1 MFGVELRLVFI
12 AKTPGCDKSS
22 FQSLPIYGVVTRLL
36 LLKDRMYKKALTSL
50 TILFFMMGFITCL
63 NDILVPYLKAI
74 FALTYSQAALI
85 QFCFFAAY
93 GLTSIPFSKL
103 IENIGYQKGMVVGFA
118 LAALG
123 CLLFYPAVLLHT
135 YALFLG
141 ALFVLASGIV
151 LLQVAANPCVSIIG
165 PQETASSRLTMA
177 QAFNSLGTFVAPF
190 FGAYF
195 ILSGLSNSVYAE
207 GVVYPYFLIA
217 GVLIVIALVLS
228 KINLS
233 GMETA
238 EADQSSWLEVLKE
251 KGLLHGVIGI
261 FAYVGA
267 EVSIGSFL
275 VNYVMEIS
283 HVPETQAAPLVA
295 LYWGGAMIG
304 RFIGIFTLK
313 MFAPAKVLMTHAV
326 LAVVLI
332 LVSMQT
338 TGNLAIASM
347 ALVGLC
353 NSIMFPTIFTLGIQ
367 GLKAGQ
373 EKKGSGLLATA
384 ILGGAIVPLLTGL
397 LADRLG
403 LHHAFILPVICYAY
417 IAWLGIS
424 HLKARSY

>member
-1 MFGVELRLVFI
+1 
-12 AKTPGCDKSS
+12 
-22 FQSLPIYGVVTRLL
+22 
-36 LLKDRMYKKALTSL
+36 MYKKALTSL

-74 FALTYSQAALI
+74 FSLTYSQAALI

-103 IENIGYQKGMVVGFA
+103 IEKMGYQKGMVIGFA

-135 YALFLG
+135 YALFLA

-151 LLQVAANPCVSIIG
+151 LLQVAANPCVAIIG
-165 PQETASSRLTMA
+165 PKETASSRLTMA

-195 ILSGLSNSVYAE
+195 ILSGLTNSVYAE

-233 GMETA
+233 GMESA
-238 EADQSSWLEVLKE
+238 QADESRWQDVLKE
-251 KGLLHGVIGI
+251 KGLLLGVIGI

-267 EVSIGSFL
+267 EVAIGSFL

-283 HVPETQAAPLVA
+283 HVNETQAAPLVA
-295 LYWGGAMIG
+295 LYWGGAMVG

-313 MFAPAKVLMTHAV
+313 AFAPAKVLMTHALLSV
-326 LAVVLI
+326 LLI

-338 TGNLAIASM
+338 TGTLSIVSM

-353 NSIMFPTIFTLGIQ
+353 NSIMFPTIFTLGIK
-367 GLKAGQ
+367 GLKEGQ

-403 LHHAFILPVICYAY
+403 LHHAFVLPVICYVY
-417 IAWLGIS
+417 IAYFGMRN
-424 HLKARSY
+424 LKS

>member
-1 MFGVELRLVFI
+1 M
-12 AKTPGCDKSS
+12 
-22 FQSLPIYGVVTRLL
+22 
-36 LLKDRMYKKALTSL
+36 
-50 TILFFMMGFITCL
+50 
-63 NDILVPYLKAI
+63 
-74 FALTYSQAALI
+74 
-85 QFCFFAAY
+85 
-93 GLTSIPFSKL
+93 
-103 IENIGYQKGMVVGFA
+103 GYQKGMVIGFA

-135 YALFLG
+135 YALFLA

-151 LLQVAANPCVSIIG
+151 LLQVAANPCVAIIG
-165 PQETASSRLTMA
+165 PKETASSRLTMA

-195 ILSGLSNSVYAE
+195 ILSGLTNSIYAE

-233 GMETA
+233 GMESA
-238 EADQSSWLEVLKE
+238 QADESRWQDVLKE
-251 KGLLHGVIGI
+251 KGLLLGVIGI

-267 EVSIGSFL
+267 EVAIGSFL

-283 HVPETQAAPLVA
+283 HVSETQAAPLVA
-295 LYWGGAMIG
+295 LYWGGAMVG

-313 MFAPAKVLMTHAV
+313 AFAPAKVLMTHAL
-326 LAVVLI
+326 LAVLLI

-338 TGNLAIASM
+338 TGTLAIATM

-353 NSIMFPTIFTLGIQ
+353 NSIMFPTIFTLGIK
-367 GLKAGQ
+367 GLKDGQ
-373 EKKGSGLLATA
+373 EKKGSDLLATA

-403 LHHAFILPVICYAY
+403 LHHAFILPVICYVY
-417 IAWLGIS
+417 IAWLG
-424 HLKARSY
+424 LRNFTKA

>member
-1 MFGVELRLVFI
+1 
-12 AKTPGCDKSS
+12 
-22 FQSLPIYGVVTRLL
+22 
-36 LLKDRMYKKALTSL
+36 MYKKALTSL

-63 NDILVPYLKAI
+63 NDILVPYLKSI
-74 FALTYSQAALI
+74 FSLTYSQAALI

-103 IENIGYQKGMVVGFA
+103 IEKMGYQKGMVIGFA

-135 YALFLG
+135 YALFLA

-151 LLQVAANPCVSIIG
+151 LLQVAANPAVSIIG
-165 PQETASSRLTMA
+165 PKETASSRLTMA

-195 ILSGLSNSVYAE
+195 ILSGLTNSVYAE

-217 GVLIVIALVLS
+217 GVLIIIALVLS
-228 KINLS
+228 RINLT
-233 GMETA
+233 GMETT
-238 EADQSSWLEVLKE
+238 ETDESTWSEVLKE
-251 KGLLHGVIGI
+251 KGLLLGVIGI
-261 FAYVGA
+261 CAYVGA
-267 EVSIGSFL
+267 EVAIGSFL
-275 VNYVMEIS
+275 VNYVMEIN
-283 HVPETQAAPLVA
+283 HVSETKAAPLVA
-295 LYWGGAMIG
+295 MYWGGAMVG

-313 MFAPAKVLMTHAV
+313 MFAPAKVLMTHALVSV
-326 LAVVLI
+326 LLI

-338 TGNLAIASM
+338 TGTLAIITMS
-347 ALVGLC
+347 LVGLC
-353 NSIMFPTIFTLGIQ
+353 NSIMFPTIFTLGIK

-403 LHHAFILPVICYAY
+403 LHHAFILPVICYVY
-417 IAWLGIS
+417 IAWFGF
-424 HLKARSY
+424 RSVTKS

>member
-1 MFGVELRLVFI
+1 
-12 AKTPGCDKSS
+12 
-22 FQSLPIYGVVTRLL
+22 
-36 LLKDRMYKKALTSL
+36 MYKKALTSL

-74 FALTYSQAALI
+74 FSLSYSQAALI

-103 IENIGYQKGMVVGFA
+103 IEKMGYQKGMVIGFA

-135 YALFLG
+135 YALFLA

-151 LLQVAANPCVSIIG
+151 LLQVTANPCVAIIG
-165 PQETASSRLTMA
+165 PKETASSRLTMA

-195 ILSGLSNSVYAE
+195 ILSGLTNSVYAE

-217 GVLIVIALVLS
+217 GVLIMIALVLS

-233 GMETA
+233 GMESA
-238 EADQSSWLEVLKE
+238 QADESRWQDVLKE
-251 KGLLHGVIGI
+251 KGLLLGVIGI

-267 EVSIGSFL
+267 EVAIGSFL

-283 HVPETQAAPLVA
+283 HVNETQAAPLVA
-295 LYWGGAMIG
+295 LYWGGAMVG

-313 MFAPAKVLMTHAV
+313 MFAPAKVLMTHALLSV
-326 LAVVLI
+326 LLI

-338 TGNLAIASM
+338 TGTLSIVSM

-353 NSIMFPTIFTLGIQ
+353 NSIMFPTIFTLGIK
-367 GLKAGQ
+367 GLKDGQ

-397 LADRLG
+397 LADSLG
-403 LHHAFILPVICYAY
+403 LHHAFILPVICYVY
-417 IAWLGIS
+417 IAWLGF
-424 HLKARSY
+424 RSLADKSVV

>member
-1 MFGVELRLVFI
+1 
-12 AKTPGCDKSS
+12 
-22 FQSLPIYGVVTRLL
+22 
-36 LLKDRMYKKALTSL
+36 MYKKALTSL

-74 FALTYSQAALI
+74 FALSYAQAALI

-103 IENIGYQKGMVVGFA
+103 IEQVGYQKGMVIGFA

-135 YALFLG
+135 YGLFLA

-165 PQETASSRLTMA
+165 PKETASSRLTMA

-195 ILSGLSNSVYAE
+195 ILSGLTNSSYAE

-217 GVLIVIALVLS
+217 SVLIVIAVVLS
-228 KINLS
+228 RINLS
-233 GMETA
+233 GIESA
-238 EADQSSWLEVLKE
+238 EADESSWSEVLQE
-251 KGLLHGVIGI
+251 KSLLLGVIGI

-275 VNYVMEIS
+275 VNYVMDIS
-283 HVPETQAAPLVA
+283 HVAETQAAPLVA

-313 MFAPAKVLMTHAV
+313 AFAPAKVLITHA
-326 LAVVLI
+326 LLSVVFI
-332 LVSMQT
+332 LVSMQSK
-338 TGNLAIASM
+338 GNLAIATM
-347 ALVGLC
+347 VLVGLC
-353 NSIMFPTIFTLGIQ
+353 NSIMFPTIFTLGIKS
-367 GLKAGQ
+367 LKAGQ

-384 ILGGAIVPLLTGL
+384 IVGGAVIPLLTGL

-403 LHHAFILPVICYAY
+403 IHHAFVLPVICYAY
-417 IAWLGIS
+417 IAWFGMRN
-424 HLKARSY
+424 LKL

>member
-1 MFGVELRLVFI
+1 
-12 AKTPGCDKSS
+12 
-22 FQSLPIYGVVTRLL
+22 
-36 LLKDRMYKKALTSL
+36 MYKKALTSL

-195 ILSGLSNSVYAE
+195 ILSGLTNSVYAE

-217 GVLIVIALVLS
+217 AVLIVIALVLS
-228 KINLS
+228 RINLT
-233 GMETA
+233 GMETRQ
-238 EADQSSWLEVLKE
+238 ADDTGWLEVLQE
-251 KGLLHGVIGI
+251 KNLLLGVIGI

-267 EVSIGSFL
+267 EVAIGSFL
-275 VNYVMEIS
+275 VSYVMEIL
-283 HVPETQAAPLVA
+283 HVPETEAAPLIA
-295 LYWGGAMIG
+295 LYWGGAMVG

-313 MFAPAKVLMTHAV
+313 AFAPAKVLMTHA
-326 LAVVLI
+326 LLSALLI

-338 TGNLAIASM
+338 TGAVAIGSM
-347 ALVGLC
+347 VLVGLC
-353 NSIMFPTIFTLGIQ
+353 NSIMFPTIFTLSIKD
-367 GLKAGQ
+367 LKAGQ

-384 ILGGAIVPLLTGL
+384 ILGGAVVPLLTGM
-397 LADRLG
+397 LADRIG
-403 LHHAFILPVICYAY
+403 LHHAFVLPVICYAY
-417 IAWLGIS
+417 IAWLGIN
-424 HLKARSY
+424 HLKARSL

>member
-1 MFGVELRLVFI
+1 
-12 AKTPGCDKSS
+12 
-22 FQSLPIYGVVTRLL
+22 
-36 LLKDRMYKKALTSL
+36 MYKKALTSL

-93 GLTSIPFSKL
+93 GLTAIPFSKL

-135 YALFLG
+135 YPLFLG
-141 ALFVLASGIV
+141 ALFVLAAGIV
-151 LLQVAANPCVSIIG
+151 LLQVAANPAVSIIG
-165 PQETASSRLTMA
+165 PKETASSRLTMA
-177 QAFNSLGTFVAPF
+177 QAFNSLGTFIAPF
-190 FGAYF
+190 FGASF
-195 ILSGLSNSVYAE
+195 ILSGLTNSIYAE

-217 GVLIVIALVLS
+217 AVLIIIALVLS

-233 GMETA
+233 GMERI
-238 EADQSSWLEVLKE
+238 EVDESRWGDVLRE
-251 KGLLHGVIGI
+251 KGLLLGIIGI

-267 EVSIGSFL
+267 EVAIGSFL
-275 VNYVMEIS
+275 VNYVMDIS
-283 HVPETQAAPLVA
+283 HVTEIQAAPLVA
-295 LYWGGAMIG
+295 LYWGGAMVG
-304 RFIGIFTLK
+304 RFIGIFTLRA
-313 MFAPAKVLMTHAV
+313 FAPAKVLMAHA
-326 LAVVLI
+326 LLSALLI

-338 TGNLAIASM
+338 TGTLAIGSM
-347 ALVGLC
+347 VLVGLC

-397 LADRLG
+397 LADRVG
-403 LHHAFILPVICYAY
+403 LHHAFVLPVLCYGY
-417 IAWLGIS
+417 IAWLGFRN
-424 HLKARSY
+424 LAKRQA

>member
-1 MFGVELRLVFI
+1 
-12 AKTPGCDKSS
+12 
-22 FQSLPIYGVVTRLL
+22 
-36 LLKDRMYKKALTSL
+36 MYKKALTSL

-103 IENIGYQKGMVVGFA
+103 IEKMGYQKGMVIGFA

-135 YALFLG
+135 YALFLA

-165 PQETASSRLTMA
+165 PKETASSRLTMA

-195 ILSGLSNSVYAE
+195 ILSGLTNSSYAE

-238 EADQSSWLEVLKE
+238 EADESSWLEVLKE
-251 KGLLHGVIGI
+251 KSLLLGVIGI
-261 FAYVGA
+261 FTYVGA

-283 HVPETQAAPLVA
+283 HVAETQAAPLVA

-304 RFIGIFTLK
+304 RFIGIFTLNI
-313 MFAPAKVLMTHAV
+313 FTPAKVLMTHAV

-338 TGNLAIASM
+338 TGNPAIASM

-353 NSIMFPTIFTLGIQ
+353 NSIMFPTIFTLGIK

-417 IAWLGIS
+417 IAWLGVRNFRPEPAS
-424 HLKARSY
+424 K

>member
-1 MFGVELRLVFI
+1 
-12 AKTPGCDKSS
+12 
-22 FQSLPIYGVVTRLL
+22 
-36 LLKDRMYKKALTSL
+36 MYKKALTSL

-103 IENIGYQKGMVVGFA
+103 IEKMGYKKGMVIGFA

-135 YALFLG
+135 YALFLA

-165 PQETASSRLTMA
+165 PKETASSRLTMA

-195 ILSGLSNSVYAE
+195 ILSGLTNSSYAE

-238 EADQSSWLEVLKE
+238 EADESGWLEVLKE
-251 KGLLHGVIGI
+251 KGLLLGVIGI

-267 EVSIGSFL
+267 EVAIGSFL

-283 HVPETQAAPLVA
+283 HVSETQAAPLVA
-295 LYWGGAMIG
+295 LYWGGAMVG

-313 MFAPAKVLMTHAV
+313 AFAPAKVLMTHAL

-338 TGNLAIASM
+338 TGNLAIATM

-353 NSIMFPTIFTLGIQ
+353 NSIMFPTIFTLSIK

-384 ILGGAIVPLLTGL
+384 ILGGAIVPLMTGL

-403 LHHAFILPVICYAY
+403 LHHAFILPVICYVY
-417 IAWLGIS
+417 IAWFGVRNFI
-424 HLKARSY
+424 KA